1 MVEAVT
7 ATLRRLPLLL
17 ALIAF
22 PTAVFAHRLDEYLHA
37 TLVEIEPD
45 GLRLRISLT
54 PGVAVAEQVLAVI
67 DHDHDGVISTNEAT
81 AYAELLKRD
90 LVVRLD
96 GRDVELRLAA
106 SRFPAPT
113 ELRTG
118 WGIIQIEFSAT
129 PGPLAA
135 GAHSLT
141 LEHRHLSAVSVYLI
155 NAAMPKSEDVQIT
168 RQSRNDNQSTG
179 EIEFT
184 FRAPA
189 NPSRVRGI
197 LTALV
202 VLFVAVFVATRL
214 SARGMAPA
222 DRVSEDA
229 RGQAISRDTARR
241 LALKSASTRTTFVR
255 DGLDIAALLAT
266 NL

>member
-1 MVEAVT
+1 VVEAVT
-7 ATLRRLPLLL
+7 TILRRLPVLL

-22 PTAVFAHRLDEYLHA
+22 PSAAFAHRLDEYLQA
-37 TLVEIEPD
+37 TLVEIEPG
-45 GLRLRISLT
+45 GLRLQINLT

-67 DHDHDGVISTNEAT
+67 DHDQDGVISTNEAT
-81 AYAELLKRD
+81 AYAELLKHD
-90 LVVRLD
+90 LIVRLD

-106 SRFPAPT
+106 SKFPPPV

-118 WGIIQIEFSAT
+118 WGIIQLEYAAV

-141 LEHRHLSAVSVYLI
+141 LEHRHLSSVSVYLI
-155 NAAMPKSEDVQIT
+155 NAAMPKSDAVQIT
-168 RQSRNDNQSTG
+168 RQTRNDNQSTG

-184 FRAPA
+184 FHSPPH
-189 NPSRVRGI
+189 PSSAGGI

-202 VLFVAVFVATRL
+202 VLFAAVFVATRL
-214 SARGMAPA
+214 WARGKAPA

-229 RGQAISRDTARR
+229 RG
-241 LALKSASTRTTFVR
+241 
-255 DGLDIAALLAT
+255 
-266 NL
+266 